1 MQNRNTSVHK
11 PLQKLHHRREVEVGY
26 VDYSDIE
33 CRDDDA
39 EAIALRN
46 DVSAAMRKLTE
57 TQRIIIQ
64 ETVFE
69 DLTVRQ
75 VAKTVGKSKT
85 QVARLKN
92 SAIEILK
99 RELESIRRDKQ
110 DG

>member
-1 MQNRNTSVHK
+1 M
-11 PLQKLHHRREVEVGY
+11 
-26 VDYSDIE
+26 
-33 CRDDDA
+33 
-39 EAIALRN
+39 RN